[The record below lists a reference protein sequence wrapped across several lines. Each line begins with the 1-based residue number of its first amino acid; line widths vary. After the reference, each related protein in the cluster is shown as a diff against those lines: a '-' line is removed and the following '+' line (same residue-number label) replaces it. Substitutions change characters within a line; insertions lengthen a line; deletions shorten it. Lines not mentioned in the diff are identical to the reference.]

1 MTDRLKMPPLSL
13 CSVQPRPF
21 KPSRFVSIVPLV
33 GLSLLLFTP
42 GCSKQ
47 PAQEPVTVT
56 FLDVEWDTTALN
68 PGLGHQLQ
76 DFTRKTGIQVNRLPR
91 PDGSLNQ
98 LALWRELLQ
107 KGGAAPDV
115 VSIDVIWS
123 GILNQYLM
131 DLKPY
136 FASEL
141 SSQNPVVLASYTVS
155 GKLVAMPHHAY
166 ISVLYY
172 RPNLL
177 RKYGY
182 REPPK
187 TWDELQKMSARI
199 QSGERAKGQPDFWG
213 YVWPGGVTE
222 DLTCGGLE
230 WQISE
235 AGGRIIEDDRTI
247 SVNNPQVIR
256 AWQRAAR
263 WVGSISPPGVT
274 AYGLWDA
281 QNLWGGGNAAFL
293 RGWQSDYSVI
303 TGGWPFSG
311 SPSAASAGNSG
322 QIGLTSIPGGTAG
335 RASTLGGNGLAI
347 SRTSAHPREA
357 LELIR
362 FLLRE
367 DAQLASGKENSA
379 PTAETEFYELPLM
392 LDPYPQ
398 LAKSKQ
404 QGAGL
409 VARPSIVAGEK
420 YEQVSRAYIGAVRSV
435 LTGEKVPSVAA
446 ADLEKQLVGITG
458 FSPGP
463 PSRLN

>member
-1 MTDRLKMPPLSL
+1 MATRLNLTKPLSG
-13 CSVQPRPF
+13 F
-21 KPSRFVSIVPLV
+21 ATSIGPAKWIGLSKIAWAAILFLLVVLV
-33 GLSLLLFTP
+33 GCQRS
-42 GCSKQ
+42 S
-47 PAQEPVTVT
+47 QEPVTVT
-56 FLDVEWDTTALN
+56 FLDVEWDTSTLN
-68 PGLGHQLQ
+68 PGLGHELE
-76 DFTRKTGIQVNRLPR
+76 DFTKKTGIQVNRLPR

-107 KGGAAPDV
+107 KGAAAPDV

-123 GILNQYLM
+123 GILNPYLM

-136 FASEL
+136 FAEQV
-141 SSQNPVVLASYTVS
+141 SSQNPVVLASYTV
-155 GKLVAMPHHAY
+155 GDKLVAIPHHAY

-187 TWDELQKMSARI
+187 TWDELEKMATRI
-199 QSGERAKGQPDFWG
+199 QAGERAKGQKDFWG
-213 YVWPGGVTE
+213 YVWPAGVTE

-235 AGGRIIEDDRTI
+235 AGGRIIEDDQTI

-263 WVGSISPPGVT
+263 WVGSISPSGVT

-281 QNLWGGGNAAFL
+281 QNVWGSGNAAFL
-293 RGWQSDYSVI
+293 RGWQADYSVI
-303 TGGWPFSG
+303 TGGWPFAG
-311 SPSAASAGNSG
+311 SSSAASTGNSP
-322 QIGLTSIPGGTAG
+322 QIGLTSVPGGTAD
-335 RASTLGGNGLAI
+335 RVSTLGGNGLAI
-347 SRTSAHPREA
+347 SRASAHPREA

-362 FLLRE
+362 FLQQG
-367 DAQLASGKENSA
+367 DAHLVSDHEHSA
-379 PTAETEFYELPLM
+379 PLGDVEFYELPVM
-392 LDPYPQ
+392 LNPYPQ
-398 LAKSKQ
+398 IAKSRQ
-404 QGAGL
+404 HGARL

-420 YEQVSRAYIGAVRSV
+420 YEQVSRAYIGALRSV
-435 LTGEKVPSVAA
+435 LTGEKIPSVAA
-446 ADLEKQLVGITG
+446 ADLEKQLAGITG

-463 PSRLN
+463 PSKSN

>member
-1 MTDRLKMPPLSL
+1 MAARLNMSPRSL
-13 CSVQPRPF
+13 TIVQVRPF
-21 KPSRFVSIVPLV
+21 QPSRFVTIASFV
-33 GLSLLLFTP
+33 GLSLLFSAL

-47 PAQEPVTVT
+47 QSQEPVTVT
-56 FLDVEWDTTALN
+56 FLDVEWDTSTLN
-68 PGLGHQLQ
+68 PGLGHELQ
-76 DFTRKTGIQVNRLPR
+76 DFTRKTGIQVRRLPR

-107 KGGAAPDV
+107 KGADAPDV

-131 DLKPY
+131 DLKPH
-136 FASEL
+136 FAAEL
-141 SSQNPVVLASYTVS
+141 SSQNPVVLASYTV
-155 GKLVAMPHHAY
+155 GDKLVAMPHHAY
-166 ISVLYY
+166 IGVLYY

-182 REPPK
+182 LEPPK
-187 TWDELQKMSARI
+187 TWDELEKMATRI
-199 QSGERAKGQPDFWG
+199 QAGERAKGEKDFWG
-213 YVWPGGVTE
+213 YAWQGGVTE
-222 DLTCGGLE
+222 DLTCSGLE

-256 AWQRAAR
+256 AWHRAAR

-281 QNLWGGGNAAFL
+281 QNLWGSGNAAFL

-303 TGGWPFSG
+303 TGGWPFSQ
-311 SPSAASAGNSG
+311 SPSSTGNSG
-322 QIGLTSIPGGTAG
+322 QIGLTSVPGGGEG
-335 RASTLGGNGLAI
+335 RVSTLGGNGLAI

-362 FLLRE
+362 FLLRG
-367 DAQLASGKENSA
+367 DAQLTSGSEH
-379 PTAETEFYELPLM
+379 PVPPQDVEFYELPAM
-392 LDPYPQ
+392 LDPYPK

-404 QGAGL
+404 HGAGL
-409 VARPSIVAGEK
+409 VARPSIVVGEK

-435 LTGEKVPSVAA
+435 LTGEKIPSVAA

-463 PSRLN
+463 PSKLN

>member
-1 MTDRLKMPPLSL
+1 MADRLKIAPFSLSRL
-13 CSVQPRPF
+13 QARPF
-21 KPSRFVSIVPLV
+21 KPSRFVIIAPLV
-33 GLSLLLFTP
+33 GLSLLLFAF

-47 PAQEPVTVT
+47 PSQEPVTVT
-56 FLDVEWDTTALN
+56 FLDVEWDTSTLN
-68 PGLGHQLQ
+68 PGLGHELQ
-76 DFTRKTGIQVNRLPR
+76 EFTRKTGIQVNRIPR

-107 KGGAAPDV
+107 KGSATPDV

-131 DLKPY
+131 DLRPY
-136 FASEL
+136 FAAEL
-141 SSQNPVVLASYTVS
+141 SSQNPVVLASYTV
-155 GKLVAMPHHAY
+155 GDKLVAMPHHAY
-166 ISVLYY
+166 IGVLYY

-182 REPPK
+182 PEPPK
-187 TWDELQKMSARI
+187 TWDELEKMATRI
-199 QSGERAKGQPDFWG
+199 QAGERATGRKDFWG
-213 YVWPGGVTE
+213 YVWQGGVTE
-222 DLTCGGLE
+222 DLTCSGLE

-247 SVNNPQVIR
+247 SVNNPQVIH

-263 WVGSISPPGVT
+263 WVGSISPHGVT

-281 QNLWGGGNAAFL
+281 HNLWGSGDAAFL

-303 TGGWPFSG
+303 TGGWPFAVAP
-311 SPSAASAGNSG
+311 SPAAAGNSA
-322 QIGLTSIPGGTAG
+322 QIGLTSLPGGTAG

-362 FLLRE
+362 FLLRG
-367 DAQLASGKENSA
+367 DAHLTSGDEHSVPPENV
-379 PTAETEFYELPLM
+379 EFYELPAM

-398 LAKSKQ
+398 LAKAKQ
-404 QGAGL
+404 HGAGL

-435 LTGEKVPSVAA
+435 LTGEKIPSLAA
-446 ADLEKQLVGITG
+446 ADLEKRLVEITG

-463 PSRLN
+463 PSKLN

>member
-1 MTDRLKMPPLSL
+1 MTR
-13 CSVQPRPF
+13 
-21 KPSRFVSIVPLV
+21 PSRSFATPTRPAKWNSFSKIAGAGILF
-33 GLSLLLFTP
+33 LLFVMA
-42 GCSKQ
+42 GCQRSS
-47 PAQEPVTVT
+47 PEPVTVT
-56 FLDVEWDTTALN
+56 FLDVEWDTSTLN
-68 PGLGHQLQ
+68 PGLGHELQ
-76 DFTRKTGIQVNRLPR
+76 DFTKKTGIQVNRLPR

-107 KGGAAPDV
+107 KGAAAPDV

-123 GILNQYLM
+123 GILNPYLM

-136 FASEL
+136 FAEQVF
-141 SSQNPVVLASYTVS
+141 SQNPVVLASYTV
-155 GKLVAMPHHAY
+155 GDKLVAIPHHAY

-187 TWDELQKMSARI
+187 TWDELEKMATRI
-199 QSGERAKGQPDFWG
+199 QAGERAKGEKDFWG
-213 YVWPGGVTE
+213 YVWQGGVTE
-222 DLTCGGLE
+222 DLTCSGLE
-230 WQISE
+230 WQISD

-247 SVNNPQVIR
+247 SVNNPQVIH

-281 QNLWGGGNAAFL
+281 QNLWGSGNAAFL
-293 RGWQSDYSVI
+293 RGWQADYSVI
-303 TGGWPFSG
+303 TGGWPFTG
-311 SPSAASAGNSG
+311 SSSPASTSNSS
-322 QIGLTSIPGGTAG
+322 QIGLTSVPGGTAG
-335 RASTLGGNGLAI
+335 RVSTLGGNGLAI

-362 FLLRE
+362 FLLHG
-367 DAQLASGKENSA
+367 DAQLTSGKEQSV
-379 PTAETEFYELPLM
+379 PPEGVEFYELPAM

-398 LAKSKQ
+398 FAKFRQ
-404 QGAGL
+404 HGAGL
-409 VARPSIVAGEK
+409 AARPSIVSGRNTNRSVGRTLA
-420 YEQVSRAYIGAVRSV
+420 ALRSV
-435 LTGEKVPSVAA
+435 LTGEKMPSIAA
-446 ADLEKQLVGITG
+446 ADLEKRLVEITG

-463 PSRLN
+463 PSKLN